1 MYPKNYENKYTTIQ
15 CIKLY
20 CPRFGLSTFC
30 MSTFLVGR
38 CFDMSTFWLGLV
50 CRRFGLS
57 TFWSVDVSVCRRFG
71 LLMFWYVDVLVC
83 RRFSLSTFRFLD
95 VLTSYTYKRVH
106 FDTPNPFYP
115 SALRAGGVLSSRV
128 GGRAGGCQTCGTH
141 ISVTAW
147 WIFSIRSSVELSRP
161 VVVHRHDHL
170 PICPKWA
177 CPWPKNLSNLVQ
189 IGSRLCGTHISETAG
204 WIDPI

>member
-1 MYPKNYENKYTTIQ
+1 MHIYTFTSPVVGDHMLWMWCYFCTPYFIETLNVQGLTYPI
-15 CIKLY
+15 
-20 CPRFGLSTFC
+20 
-30 MSTFLVGR
+30 
-38 CFDMSTFWLGLV
+38 
-50 CRRFGLS
+50 
-57 TFWSVDVSVCRRFG
+57 
-71 LLMFWYVDVLVC
+71 
-83 RRFSLSTFRFLD
+83 
-95 VLTSYTYKRVH
+95 
-106 FDTPNPFYP
+106 FYP
-115 SALRAGGVLSSRV
+115 SALRAGGVLSSRSGRAGGWA

-147 WIFSIRSSVELSRP
+147 WIFSIWSSVELSRP
-161 VVVHRHDHL
+161 VVVHRHGHL

>member
-1 MYPKNYENKYTTIQ
+1 MKLSHFLRYRSQFLTNHHQTSLFIANLAHNGCGRSHVDHVAAGTYCFSSEGAKLKCRKINYKIHF
-15 CIKLY
+15 L
-20 CPRFGLSTFC
+20 PLSPPGWRGIVVT
-30 MSTFLVGR
+30 G
-38 CFDMSTFWLGLV
+38 W
-50 CRRFGLS
+50 
-57 TFWSVDVSVCRRFG
+57 
-71 LLMFWYVDVLVC
+71 
-83 RRFSLSTFRFLD
+83 
-95 VLTSYTYKRVH
+95 
-106 FDTPNPFYP
+106 
-115 SALRAGGVLSSRV
+115 A

-161 VVVHRHDHL
+161 VVVHRHGHL